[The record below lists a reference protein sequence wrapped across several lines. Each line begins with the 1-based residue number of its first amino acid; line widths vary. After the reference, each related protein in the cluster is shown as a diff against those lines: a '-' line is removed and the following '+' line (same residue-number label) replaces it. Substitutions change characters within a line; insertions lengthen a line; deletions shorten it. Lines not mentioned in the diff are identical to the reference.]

1 METILYISVKTV
13 SVVFI
18 LYKVWNMIFS
28 KRMENFWD
36 MLHNWARIARI
47 RLWKYRK
54 KRMAKKARRAR
65 RKAIMQKP
73 LLPKEQSVDKTSQ
86 QAPLSTSE
94 ITAMLEKVAQRF
106 EDGHEDEPLQL
117 PVEEKPKPKIK
128 PVVFDDP
135 NEVMG
140 VARKTPTRSIEL
152 KQVELPVDEDVNP
165 EDVEDNFVPQKRLP
179 KEDMQELM
187 SSESIPDPEFSKA
200 CTFEELGN
208 VADVLLNKTTDKG
221 KIMDAAETLYK
232 LQDSDIYHFYT
243 TSISTEKQV
252 DRLLRDN
259 LDGAGRRLNGK
270 QSERI
275 PDSFTL
281 THFNLQ
287 SLLRLIGINLCNI
300 ASFFHSANF

>member
-54 KRMAKKARRAR
+54 KRMAEKARRAR
-65 RKAIMQKP
+65 RKAIIQKP

-94 ITAMLEKVAQRF
+94 ITAMLEKVSQRF
-106 EDGHEDEPLQL
+106 EDDHEDKPLQL

-140 VARKTPTRSIEL
+140 KSNIIYYEDPEVARKTPTRSIEL

-165 EDVEDNFVPQKRLP
+165 EDVEDNFVPQKRLSQ
-179 KEDMQELM
+179 EDMKELM
-187 SSESIPDPEFSKA
+187 SSESIPDPEFSGA

-208 VADVLLNKTTDKG
+208 VADVLLNRTTDKK

-252 DRLLRDN
+252 DRLLKDN
-259 LDGAGRRLNGK
+259 LDGAGRRLNGM

-275 PDSFTL
+275 AVDWNKFM
-281 THFNLQ
+281 
-287 SLLRLIGINLCNI
+287 
-300 ASFFHSANF
+300 

>member
-1 METILYISVKTV
+1 METILYLSVKTV

-54 KRMAKKARRAR
+54 KRIAEKARRAR

-73 LLPKEQSVDKTSQ
+73 LLPKEQPVEKSSQ
-86 QAPLSTSE
+86 PTPLSTSE

-128 PVVFDDP
+128 PMVFDDP

-140 VARKTPTRSIEL
+140 KSNIIYYEDPEVARKTPTRSIDL
-152 KQVELPVDEDVNP
+152 KQIELPVDEDVNP
-165 EDVEDNFVPQKRLP
+165 EDVENNFVPQKRLSQ
-179 KEDMQELM
+179 EDMKALM
-187 SSESIPDPEFSKA
+187 SSESIPDPEFSGA

-208 VADVLLNKTTDKG
+208 VADVLLNRTTDKK

-252 DRLLRDN
+252 DRLLKDN
-259 LDGAGRRLNGK
+259 LDGAGRRLNGM

-275 PDSFTL
+275 AVDWNKFM
-281 THFNLQ
+281 
-287 SLLRLIGINLCNI
+287 
-300 ASFFHSANF
+300 

>member
-1 METILYISVKTV
+1 METILYLSIKTV

-54 KRMAKKARRAR
+54 KRIAEKARRAR

-73 LLPKEQSVDKTSQ
+73 LLPKEQLVDKTSH

-106 EDGHEDEPLQL
+106 EDDHEDEPLQL

-140 VARKTPTRSIEL
+140 KSNIIYYEDPEVARKTPTRSIEL

-165 EDVEDNFVPQKRLP
+165 EDVEDNFVPQKRLSQ
-179 KEDMQELM
+179 EDIKELM
-187 SSESIPDPEFSKA
+187 SSESIPDPDFSGA

-208 VADVLLNKTTDKG
+208 VADVLLNRTTDKE

-243 TSISTEKQV
+243 ASISTEKQV
-252 DRLLRDN
+252 DRLLKDN
-259 LDGAGRRLNGK
+259 LDGAGRRLNV
-270 QSERI
+270 
-275 PDSFTL
+275 
-281 THFNLQ
+281 
-287 SLLRLIGINLCNI
+287 
-300 ASFFHSANF
+300 

>member
-1 METILYISVKTV
+1 METILYLSVKTV

-54 KRMAKKARRAR
+54 KRIAEKARRAR

-73 LLPKEQSVDKTSQ
+73 LLPKEQPVEKSSQ
-86 QAPLSTSE
+86 PTPLSTSE

-140 VARKTPTRSIEL
+140 KSNIIYYEDPEVARKTPTRSIEL

-165 EDVEDNFVPQKRLP
+165 EDVEDNFVPQKRLSQ
-179 KEDMQELM
+179 EDMKELM
-187 SSESIPDPEFSKA
+187 SSESIPDPEFSGA

-208 VADVLLNKTTDKG
+208 VADVLLNRTTDKE

-252 DRLLRDN
+252 DRLLKDN

-275 PDSFTL
+275 AVDWNKFM
-281 THFNLQ
+281 
-287 SLLRLIGINLCNI
+287 
-300 ASFFHSANF
+300 

>member
-54 KRMAKKARRAR
+54 KRMAEKARRAR
-65 RKAIMQKP
+65 RKAIIQKP

-94 ITAMLEKVAQRF
+94 ITAMLEKVSQRF
-106 EDGHEDEPLQL
+106 EDDHEDKPLQL

-140 VARKTPTRSIEL
+140 KSNIIYYEDPEVARKTPTRSIEL

-165 EDVEDNFVPQKRLP
+165 EDVEDNFVPQKRLSQ
-179 KEDMQELM
+179 EDMKELM
-187 SSESIPDPEFSKA
+187 SSESIPDPDFSGA

-208 VADVLLNKTTDKG
+208 VADVLLNRTTDKK

-252 DRLLRDN
+252 DRLLKDN

-270 QSERI
+270 QLERTEI
-275 PDSFTL
+275 DWNKFM
-281 THFNLQ
+281 
-287 SLLRLIGINLCNI
+287 
-300 ASFFHSANF
+300 

>member
-1 METILYISVKTV
+1 METILYLSVKTV
-13 SVVFI
+13 SVTFI

-140 VARKTPTRSIEL
+140 KSNIIYYEDPEVARKTPTRSIEL

-165 EDVEDNFVPQKRLP
+165 EDVEDNFVPQKRLSQ
-179 KEDMQELM
+179 EDMKELM
-187 SSESIPDPEFSKA
+187 SSESIPDPDFSGA

-208 VADVLLNKTTDKG
+208 VADVLLNRTTDKK

-252 DRLLRDN
+252 DRLLKDN
-259 LDGAGRRLNGK
+259 LDGAGRRLNGM

-275 PDSFTL
+275 AVDWNKFM
-281 THFNLQ
+281 
-287 SLLRLIGINLCNI
+287 
-300 ASFFHSANF
+300 

>member
-1 METILYISVKTV
+1 MIMETILYLSIKTV

-54 KRMAKKARRAR
+54 KRIAEKARRAR

-73 LLPKEQSVDKTSQ
+73 LLPKEQPVEKSSQ
-86 QAPLSTSE
+86 PTPLSTSE

-106 EDGHEDEPLQL
+106 EDEHEDEPLQL
-117 PVEEKPKPKIK
+117 PVEEKPKPKIR

-140 VARKTPTRSIEL
+140 KSNIIYYEDSEVARKTPTRSIEL

-165 EDVEDNFVPQKRLP
+165 EDVEDNFVPQKRLSQ
-179 KEDMQELM
+179 EDMKELM
-187 SSESIPDPEFSKA
+187 SSESIPDPEFSGA

-208 VADVLLNKTTDKG
+208 VADVLLNRTTDKK

-252 DRLLRDN
+252 DRLLKDN
-259 LDGAGRRLNGK
+259 LDGAGRRLNGM

-275 PDSFTL
+275 AVDWNKFM
-281 THFNLQ
+281 
-287 SLLRLIGINLCNI
+287 
-300 ASFFHSANF
+300 

>member
-1 METILYISVKTV
+1 METILYLSVKTV
-13 SVVFI
+13 SVTFI

-36 MLHNWARIARI
+36 TLHNWARIARI

-54 KRMAKKARRAR
+54 KRMAEKARRAR

-73 LLPKEQSVDKTSQ
+73 LLPKEQPVDKTSQ
-86 QAPLSTSE
+86 PTPLSTSE
-94 ITAMLEKVAQRF
+94 VTAMLEKVAQRF
-106 EDGHEDEPLQL
+106 EDNHEDEPLQL
-117 PVEEKPKPKIK
+117 PIEEKPKTKIK

-140 VARKTPTRSIEL
+140 KSNIIYYEDPEVARKTPTRSIDL
-152 KQVELPVDEDVNP
+152 KQIELPVDEDVNP
-165 EDVEDNFVPQKRLP
+165 EDVENNFVPQKRLSQ
-179 KEDMQELM
+179 EDMKALM
-187 SSESIPDPEFSKA
+187 SSESIPDPEFSGA

-208 VADVLLNKTTDKG
+208 VADVLLNRTTDKE

-252 DRLLRDN
+252 DRLLKDN
-259 LDGAGRRLNGK
+259 LDGAGRRLNGM

-275 PDSFTL
+275 AVDWNKFM
-281 THFNLQ
+281 
-287 SLLRLIGINLCNI
+287 
-300 ASFFHSANF
+300 

>member
-1 METILYISVKTV
+1 METILYLSVKTV

-54 KRMAKKARRAR
+54 KRIAEKARRAR

-73 LLPKEQSVDKTSQ
+73 LLPKEQPVEKSSQ
-86 QAPLSTSE
+86 PTPLSTSE

-140 VARKTPTRSIEL
+140 KSNIIYYEDPEVARKTPTRSIEL

-165 EDVEDNFVPQKRLP
+165 EDVEDNFVPQKRLSQ
-179 KEDMQELM
+179 EDMKELM
-187 SSESIPDPEFSKA
+187 SSESIPDPEFSGA

-208 VADVLLNKTTDKG
+208 VADVLLNRTTDKK

-259 LDGAGRRLNGK
+259 LDGAGRQLNGK
-270 QSERI
+270 QLERTEI
-275 PDSFTL
+275 DWNKFM
-281 THFNLQ
+281 
-287 SLLRLIGINLCNI
+287 
-300 ASFFHSANF
+300 

>member
-1 METILYISVKTV
+1 MTTTIFYLSVKAV
-13 SVVFI
+13 SATYI

-54 KRMAKKARRAR
+54 KRIAEKARRAR

-140 VARKTPTRSIEL
+140 KSNIIYYEDPEVARKTPTRSIEL

-165 EDVEDNFVPQKRLP
+165 EDVEDNFVPQKRLSQ
-179 KEDMQELM
+179 EDMKELM
-187 SSESIPDPEFSKA
+187 SSESIPDPDFSGA

-208 VADVLLNKTTDKG
+208 VADVLLNRTTDKK

-270 QSERI
+270 QLERTEI
-275 PDSFTL
+275 DWNKFM
-281 THFNLQ
+281 
-287 SLLRLIGINLCNI
+287 
-300 ASFFHSANF
+300 

>member
-54 KRMAKKARRAR
+54 KRMAEKARRAR

-106 EDGHEDEPLQL
+106 EDDHEDEPLQL

-140 VARKTPTRSIEL
+140 KSNIIYYEDPEVARKTPTRSIEL

-165 EDVEDNFVPQKRLP
+165 EDVEDNFVPQKRLSQ
-179 KEDMQELM
+179 EDIKELM
-187 SSESIPDPEFSKA
+187 SSESIPDPDFSGA

-208 VADVLLNKTTDKG
+208 VADVLLNRTTDKE

-243 TSISTEKQV
+243 ASISTEKQV
-252 DRLLRDN
+252 DRLLKDN

-275 PDSFTL
+275 AVDWNKFM
-281 THFNLQ
+281 
-287 SLLRLIGINLCNI
+287 
-300 ASFFHSANF
+300 

>member
-18 LYKVWNMIFS
+18 IYKVWNMIFS
-28 KRMENFWD
+28 KRIENFWD

-54 KRMAKKARRAR
+54 KRMAEKARRAR

-94 ITAMLEKVAQRF
+94 ITAMLEKVSQRF
-106 EDGHEDEPLQL
+106 EDDHEDKPLQL

-140 VARKTPTRSIEL
+140 KSNIIYYEDPEVARKTPTRSIEL

-165 EDVEDNFVPQKRLP
+165 EDVEDNFVPQKRLSQ
-179 KEDMQELM
+179 EDMKELM
-187 SSESIPDPEFSKA
+187 SSESIPDPEFSGA

-208 VADVLLNKTTDKG
+208 VADVLLNRTTDKE

-270 QSERI
+270 QLERTEI
-275 PDSFTL
+275 DWNKFM
-281 THFNLQ
+281 
-287 SLLRLIGINLCNI
+287 
-300 ASFFHSANF
+300 

>member
-1 METILYISVKTV
+1 METILYLSVKTV

-54 KRMAKKARRAR
+54 KRIAEKARRAR

-73 LLPKEQSVDKTSQ
+73 LLPKEQPVEKSSQ
-86 QAPLSTSE
+86 PTPLSTSE

-140 VARKTPTRSIEL
+140 KSNIIYYEDPEVARKTPTRSIEL

-165 EDVEDNFVPQKRLP
+165 EDVEDNFVPQKRLSQ
-179 KEDMQELM
+179 EDMKELM
-187 SSESIPDPEFSKA
+187 SSESIPDPEFSGA

-208 VADVLLNKTTDKG
+208 VADVLLNRTTDKK

-252 DRLLRDN
+252 DRLLKDN

-270 QSERI
+270 QLERTEI
-275 PDSFTL
+275 DWNKFM
-281 THFNLQ
+281 
-287 SLLRLIGINLCNI
+287 
-300 ASFFHSANF
+300 

>member
-1 METILYISVKTV
+1 METILYLSIKTV

-54 KRMAKKARRAR
+54 KRIAEKARRAR

-73 LLPKEQSVDKTSQ
+73 LLPKEQLVDKTSQ

-94 ITAMLEKVAQRF
+94 ITAMLEKVSQRF
-106 EDGHEDEPLQL
+106 EDDHEDEPLQL

-140 VARKTPTRSIEL
+140 KSNIIYYEDPEVARKTPTRSIEL

-165 EDVEDNFVPQKRLP
+165 EDVEDNFVPQKRLSQ
-179 KEDMQELM
+179 EDIKELM
-187 SSESIPDPEFSKA
+187 SSESIPDPDFSGA

-208 VADVLLNKTTDKG
+208 VADVLLNRTTDKE

-243 TSISTEKQV
+243 ASISTEKQV
-252 DRLLRDN
+252 DRLLKDN

-275 PDSFTL
+275 AVDWNKFM
-281 THFNLQ
+281 
-287 SLLRLIGINLCNI
+287 
-300 ASFFHSANF
+300 

>member
-1 METILYISVKTV
+1 METILYLSIKTV

-54 KRMAKKARRAR
+54 KRIAEKARRAR

-73 LLPKEQSVDKTSQ
+73 LLPKEQLVDKTSQ

-94 ITAMLEKVAQRF
+94 ITAMLEKVAQR
-106 EDGHEDEPLQL
+106 

-140 VARKTPTRSIEL
+140 KSNIIYYEDPEVARKTPTRSIEL

-165 EDVEDNFVPQKRLP
+165 EDVEDNFVPQKRLSQ
-179 KEDMQELM
+179 EDIKELM
-187 SSESIPDPEFSKA
+187 SSESIPDPDFSGA

-208 VADVLLNKTTDKG
+208 VADVLLNRTTDKE

-243 TSISTEKQV
+243 ASISTEKQV
-252 DRLLRDN
+252 DRLLKDN

-275 PDSFTL
+275 AVDWNKFM
-281 THFNLQ
+281 
-287 SLLRLIGINLCNI
+287 
-300 ASFFHSANF
+300 

>member
-1 METILYISVKTV
+1 METILYLSIKTV

-54 KRMAKKARRAR
+54 KRIAEKARRAR

-106 EDGHEDEPLQL
+106 EDDHEDEPLQL

-140 VARKTPTRSIEL
+140 KSNIIYYEDPEVARKTPTRSIEL

-165 EDVEDNFVPQKRLP
+165 EDVEDNFVPQKRLSQ
-179 KEDMQELM
+179 EDMKELM
-187 SSESIPDPEFSKA
+187 SSESIPDPDFSGA

-208 VADVLLNKTTDKG
+208 VADVLLNRTTDKE

-270 QSERI
+270 QLERTEI
-275 PDSFTL
+275 DWNKFM
-281 THFNLQ
+281 
-287 SLLRLIGINLCNI
+287 
-300 ASFFHSANF
+300 

>member
-1 METILYISVKTV
+1 METILYLSVKTV

-54 KRMAKKARRAR
+54 KRIAEKARRAR

-73 LLPKEQSVDKTSQ
+73 LLPKEQPVEKSSQ
-86 QAPLSTSE
+86 PTPLSTSE

-140 VARKTPTRSIEL
+140 KSNIIYYEDPEVARKTPTRSIEL

-165 EDVEDNFVPQKRLP
+165 EDVEDNFVPQKRLSQ
-179 KEDMQELM
+179 EDMKELM
-187 SSESIPDPEFSKA
+187 SSDSIPDPDFSGA

-208 VADVLLNKTTDKG
+208 VADVLLNRTTDKK

-252 DRLLRDN
+252 DRLLKDN
-259 LDGAGRRLNGK
+259 LDGAGRRLNGM

-275 PDSFTL
+275 AVDWNKFM
-281 THFNLQ
+281 
-287 SLLRLIGINLCNI
+287 
-300 ASFFHSANF
+300 

>member
-1 METILYISVKTV
+1 MTTTIFYLSVKAV
-13 SVVFI
+13 SATYI

-28 KRMENFWD
+28 QRMYDFWN

-54 KRMAKKARRAR
+54 KRMEEKARKDR
-65 RKAIMQKP
+65 RKARMQRPMLQKVQSE
-73 LLPKEQSVDKTSQ
+73 EQAFQPSSYSDLEA
-86 QAPLSTSE
+86 QAIVEEL
-94 ITAMLEKVAQRF
+94 AKRF
-106 EDGHEDEPLQL
+106 EDTSQDETLMS
-117 PVEEKPKPKIK
+117 PVEEKPKPKPKPKIK
-128 PVVFDDP
+128 PMVFDDP

-140 VARKTPTRSIEL
+140 KSNIIYYEDPEVARKTPTRSIEL

-165 EDVEDNFVPQKRLP
+165 EDVDDNFVPQKRLSQ
-179 KEDMQELM
+179 EDMKELM
-187 SSESIPDPEFSKA
+187 SSESIPDPEFSGA

-208 VADVLLNKTTDKG
+208 VADVLLNRTTDKE

-252 DRLLRDN
+252 DRLLKDN
-259 LDGAGRRLNGK
+259 LDGAGRKLNGM

-275 PDSFTL
+275 AVDWNKFM
-281 THFNLQ
+281 
-287 SLLRLIGINLCNI
+287 
-300 ASFFHSANF
+300 

>member
-54 KRMAKKARRAR
+54 KRIAEKARRAR

-73 LLPKEQSVDKTSQ
+73 LLPKEQLVDKTSQ

-106 EDGHEDEPLQL
+106 EDDHEDEPLQL

-140 VARKTPTRSIEL
+140 KSNIIYYEDPEVARKTPTRSIEL

-165 EDVEDNFVPQKRLP
+165 EDVEDNFVPQKRLSQ
-179 KEDMQELM
+179 EDMKELM
-187 SSESIPDPEFSKA
+187 SSESIPDPDFSGA

-208 VADVLLNKTTDKG
+208 VADVLLNRTTDKE

-270 QSERI
+270 QLERTEI
-275 PDSFTL
+275 DWNKFM
-281 THFNLQ
+281 
-287 SLLRLIGINLCNI
+287 
-300 ASFFHSANF
+300 

>member
-18 LYKVWNMIFS
+18 LYKVWNMIFN

-54 KRMAKKARRAR
+54 KRMAEKARRAR

-117 PVEEKPKPKIK
+117 PVEEKLKPKIK

-140 VARKTPTRSIEL
+140 KSNIIYYEDPEVARKTPTRSIEL

-165 EDVEDNFVPQKRLP
+165 EDVEDNFVPQKRLSQ
-179 KEDMQELM
+179 EDMKELM
-187 SSESIPDPEFSKA
+187 SSESIPDPDFSGA

-208 VADVLLNKTTDKG
+208 VADVLLNRTTDKK

-243 TSISTEKQV
+243 ASISTEKLV
-252 DRLLRDN
+252 DRLLKDN

-275 PDSFTL
+275 AVDWNKFM
-281 THFNLQ
+281 
-287 SLLRLIGINLCNI
+287 
-300 ASFFHSANF
+300 

>member
-1 METILYISVKTV
+1 METILYLSIKTV

-54 KRMAKKARRAR
+54 KRMAEKARRAR
-65 RKAIMQKP
+65 RKAIMEKP
-73 LLPKEQSVDKTSQ
+73 LLPKEQLVDKTSQ

-106 EDGHEDEPLQL
+106 EDDHEDEPLQL
-117 PVEEKPKPKIK
+117 PVEENPKPKIK

-140 VARKTPTRSIEL
+140 KSNIIYYEDPEVARKTPTRSIEL

-165 EDVEDNFVPQKRLP
+165 EDVEDNFVPQKRLSQ
-179 KEDMQELM
+179 EDMKELM
-187 SSESIPDPEFSKA
+187 SSESIPDPEFSGA

-208 VADVLLNKTTDKG
+208 VADVLLNRTTDKE

-243 TSISTEKQV
+243 ASISTEKQV
-252 DRLLRDN
+252 DRLLKDN

-270 QSERI
+270 QLERTEI
-275 PDSFTL
+275 DWNKFM
-281 THFNLQ
+281 
-287 SLLRLIGINLCNI
+287 
-300 ASFFHSANF
+300 

>member
-1 METILYISVKTV
+1 MTTTIFYLSVKAV
-13 SVVFI
+13 SATYI

-28 KRMENFWD
+28 QRMYDFWN

-54 KRMAKKARRAR
+54 KRMEEKARKDR
-65 RKAIMQKP
+65 RKARMQRPMLQKVQSE
-73 LLPKEQSVDKTSQ
+73 EQAFQPSSYSDLEA
-86 QAPLSTSE
+86 QAIVEEL
-94 ITAMLEKVAQRF
+94 AKRF
-106 EDGHEDEPLQL
+106 EDTSQDETLMS
-117 PVEEKPKPKIK
+117 PVEEKPKPKPKPKIK
-128 PVVFDDP
+128 PMVFDDP

-140 VARKTPTRSIEL
+140 KSNIIYYEDPEVARKTPTRSIEL

-165 EDVEDNFVPQKRLP
+165 EDVEDNFVPQKRLSQ
-179 KEDMQELM
+179 EDMKELM
-187 SSESIPDPEFSKA
+187 SSESIPDPEFSGA

-208 VADVLLNKTTDKG
+208 VADVLLNRTTDKE

-252 DRLLRDN
+252 DRLLKDN
-259 LDGAGRRLNGK
+259 LDSAGRRLNGM

-275 PDSFTL
+275 AVDWNKFM
-281 THFNLQ
+281 
-287 SLLRLIGINLCNI
+287 
-300 ASFFHSANF
+300 

>member
-54 KRMAKKARRAR
+54 KRIAEKARRAR

-73 LLPKEQSVDKTSQ
+73 LLPKEQLVDKTSQ

-106 EDGHEDEPLQL
+106 EDDHEDEPLQL

-140 VARKTPTRSIEL
+140 KSNIIYYEDPEVARKTPTRSIEL

-165 EDVEDNFVPQKRLP
+165 EDVEDNFVPQKRLSQ
-179 KEDMQELM
+179 EDIKELM
-187 SSESIPDPEFSKA
+187 SSESIPDPDFSGA

-208 VADVLLNKTTDKG
+208 VADVLLNRTTDKE

-243 TSISTEKQV
+243 ASISTEKQV
-252 DRLLRDN
+252 DRLLKDN

-275 PDSFTL
+275 AVDWNKFM
-281 THFNLQ
+281 
-287 SLLRLIGINLCNI
+287 
-300 ASFFHSANF
+300 

>member
-1 METILYISVKTV
+1 METILYLSIKTV

-28 KRMENFWD
+28 KRMANFWD

-54 KRMAKKARRAR
+54 KRIAEKARRAR

-73 LLPKEQSVDKTSQ
+73 LLPKEQPVEKSSQ
-86 QAPLSTSE
+86 PAPLSTSE

-128 PVVFDDP
+128 PVAFDDP

-140 VARKTPTRSIEL
+140 KSNIIYYEDPEVARKTPTRSIEL

-165 EDVEDNFVPQKRLP
+165 EDVEDNFVPQKRLSQ
-179 KEDMQELM
+179 EDMKELM
-187 SSESIPDPEFSKA
+187 SSESIPDPEFSGA

-208 VADVLLNKTTDKG
+208 VADVLLNRTTDKE

-259 LDGAGRRLNGK
+259 LDGGGRRLNGK
-270 QSERI
+270 QLERTEI
-275 PDSFTL
+275 DWNKFM
-281 THFNLQ
+281 
-287 SLLRLIGINLCNI
+287 
-300 ASFFHSANF
+300 

>member
-1 METILYISVKTV
+1 METILYLSVKTV

-54 KRMAKKARRAR
+54 KRIAEKARRAR

-128 PVVFDDP
+128 PVVFDDS

-140 VARKTPTRSIEL
+140 KSNIIYYEDPEVARKTPTRSIEL

-165 EDVEDNFVPQKRLP
+165 EDVEDNFVPQKRLSQ
-179 KEDMQELM
+179 EDMKELM
-187 SSESIPDPEFSKA
+187 SSESIPDPDFSGA

-208 VADVLLNKTTDKG
+208 VADVLLNRTTDKK

-252 DRLLRDN
+252 DRLLKDN

-270 QSERI
+270 QLERTEI
-275 PDSFTL
+275 DWNKFM
-281 THFNLQ
+281 
-287 SLLRLIGINLCNI
+287 
-300 ASFFHSANF
+300 

>member
-1 METILYISVKTV
+1 MTTTIFYISVKAV
-13 SVVFI
+13 SATYI

-28 KRMENFWD
+28 QRMYDFWN

-54 KRMAKKARRAR
+54 KRMEEKARKDR
-65 RKAIMQKP
+65 RKARMQRPMLQKVQSE
-73 LLPKEQSVDKTSQ
+73 EQAFQPSSYSDLEA
-86 QAPLSTSE
+86 QAIVEEL
-94 ITAMLEKVAQRF
+94 AKRF
-106 EDGHEDEPLQL
+106 EDTSQDETLKS
-117 PVEEKPKPKIK
+117 PVEEKPKPKPKPKIK

-140 VARKTPTRSIEL
+140 KSNIIYYEDPEVARKTPTRSIEL

-165 EDVEDNFVPQKRLP
+165 EDVEDNFVPQKRLSQ
-179 KEDMQELM
+179 EDMKELM
-187 SSESIPDPEFSKA
+187 SSESIPDPDFSGA

-208 VADVLLNKTTDKG
+208 VADVLLNRTTDKE

-252 DRLLRDN
+252 DRLLKDN
-259 LDGAGRRLNGK
+259 LDSAGRRLNGM

-275 PDSFTL
+275 AVDWNKFM
-281 THFNLQ
+281 
-287 SLLRLIGINLCNI
+287 
-300 ASFFHSANF
+300 

>member
-1 METILYISVKTV
+1 MTTTIFYLSVKAV
-13 SVVFI
+13 SATYI

-28 KRMENFWD
+28 QRMYDFWN

-54 KRMAKKARRAR
+54 KRMEEKARKDR
-65 RKAIMQKP
+65 RKARMQRPMLQKVQSE
-73 LLPKEQSVDKTSQ
+73 EQAFQPSSYSDLEA
-86 QAPLSTSE
+86 QAIVEEL
-94 ITAMLEKVAQRF
+94 AKRF
-106 EDGHEDEPLQL
+106 EDTSQDETLMS
-117 PVEEKPKPKIK
+117 PVEEKPKPKPKPKIK
-128 PVVFDDP
+128 PMVFDDP

-140 VARKTPTRSIEL
+140 KSNIIYYEDPEVARKTPTRSIEL

-165 EDVEDNFVPQKRLP
+165 EDVEDNFVPQKRLSQ
-179 KEDMQELM
+179 EDMKELM
-187 SSESIPDPEFSKA
+187 SSESIPDPEFSGA

-208 VADVLLNKTTDKG
+208 VADVLLNRTTDKE

-252 DRLLRDN
+252 DRLLKDN
-259 LDGAGRRLNGK
+259 LDGAGRRLNGM

-275 PDSFTL
+275 AVDWNKFM
-281 THFNLQ
+281 
-287 SLLRLIGINLCNI
+287 
-300 ASFFHSANF
+300 

>member
-54 KRMAKKARRAR
+54 KRMAEKARRAR
-65 RKAIMQKP
+65 RKAIIQKP

-94 ITAMLEKVAQRF
+94 ITAMLEKVSQRF
-106 EDGHEDEPLQL
+106 EDDHEDKPLQL

-140 VARKTPTRSIEL
+140 KSNIIYYEDPEVARKTPTRSIEL

-165 EDVEDNFVPQKRLP
+165 EDVEDNFVPQKRLSQ
-179 KEDMQELM
+179 EDMKELM
-187 SSESIPDPEFSKA
+187 SSESIPDPDFSGA

-208 VADVLLNKTTDKG
+208 VADVLLNRTTDKK

-270 QSERI
+270 QLERTEI
-275 PDSFTL
+275 DWNKFM
-281 THFNLQ
+281 
-287 SLLRLIGINLCNI
+287 
-300 ASFFHSANF
+300 

>member
-1 METILYISVKTV
+1 METILYLSIKTV

-54 KRMAKKARRAR
+54 KRIAEKARRAR

-128 PVVFDDP
+128 PVVFDGP

-140 VARKTPTRSIEL
+140 KSNIIYYEDPEVARKTPTRSIEL
-152 KQVELPVDEDVNP
+152 KQVELPIDEDVNP
-165 EDVEDNFVPQKRLP
+165 EDVEDNFVPQKRLSQ
-179 KEDMQELM
+179 EDMKELM
-187 SSESIPDPEFSKA
+187 SSESIPDPEFSGA

-208 VADVLLNKTTDKG
+208 VADVLLNRTTDKE

-252 DRLLRDN
+252 DRLLKDN

-275 PDSFTL
+275 AVDWNKFM
-281 THFNLQ
+281 
-287 SLLRLIGINLCNI
+287 
-300 ASFFHSANF
+300 